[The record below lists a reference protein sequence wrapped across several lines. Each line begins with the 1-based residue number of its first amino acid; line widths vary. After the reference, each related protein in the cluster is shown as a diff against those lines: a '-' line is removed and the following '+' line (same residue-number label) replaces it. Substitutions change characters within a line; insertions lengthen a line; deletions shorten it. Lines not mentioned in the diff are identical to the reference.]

1 MGLISNGTTL
11 LDSGSLDASVATGSM
26 ILIKTLTASSSAT
39 LSFVNGASS
48 VVFDG
53 TYKKYIFTFNDI
65 HPASV
70 SYFSVNFSDDTSS
83 HSYDLQKLS
92 SSFVAWHDEADTATS
107 LQYRTAYDL
116 ALGTGVQPLGGDT
129 MGITNDNC
137 GSGFLTVYDP
147 ANTTF
152 VKHFISRFKPN
163 YNASNGSTP
172 YTHDGFTS
180 GFINTTSAVTA
191 VQFKM
196 STGNIDAGTI
206 KLYGI
211 K

>member
-11 LDSGSLDASVATGSM
+11 LDAGALDSGVATGA
-26 ILIKTLTASSSAT
+26 LVHIKTLTASGSADLT
-39 LSFVNGASS
+39 FVNGAAS

-53 TYKKYIFTFNDI
+53 TYKEYLFTFNDI
-65 HPASV
+65 HPAAV

-83 HSYDLQKLS
+83 HSYDLTKTG

-116 ALGTGVQPLGGDT
+116 AQGTGIQALGGDT
-129 MGITNDNC
+129 MSAANDNC
-137 GSGFLTVYDP
+137 GVGFLTVYDP

-152 VKHFISRFKPN
+152 VKQFTSRFKPN
-163 YNASNGSTP
+163 YSGGSDP

-180 GFINTTSAVTA
+180 GYVNTTAAVTA

>member
-11 LDSGSLDASVATGSM
+11 LDAGALDSGVATGSM

-65 HPASV
+65 HPASAA
-70 SYFSVNFSDDTSS
+70 YFSVNFSNDTSS

-92 SSFVAWHDEADTATS
+92 SSFVAWHDEADTATT

-116 ALGTGVQPLGGDT
+116 ALGTGIQALGGDT
-129 MGITNDNC
+129 MSAANDNC
-137 GSGFLTVYDP
+137 GVGFLTVYDP

-163 YNASNGSTP
+163 YSGGSDP
-172 YTHDGFTS
+172 YSHDGFTS